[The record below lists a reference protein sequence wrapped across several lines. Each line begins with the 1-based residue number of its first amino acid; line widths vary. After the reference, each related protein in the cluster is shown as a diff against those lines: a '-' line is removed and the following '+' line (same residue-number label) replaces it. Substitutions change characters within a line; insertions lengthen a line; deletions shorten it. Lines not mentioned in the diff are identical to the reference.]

1 MIILIE
7 VPLFH
12 GIVYKSSKNN
22 NMNIPD
28 NSLTI
33 NDVTYIALTIPILI
47 MLAFVPY
54 FLQVLFTYSYKKTWN
69 NVNPTVLHSIIKDEA
84 KGGNEYAQRIVRC
97 RACHRNCWESLIVYS
112 IAIVFVFL
120 FFQNR
125 TAILILVSFHF
136 VARVLYIPAYI
147 FIGQKYASLIRSVL
161 FWFALL
167 SALTLL
173 FYVIIEH
180 HVEFPDDN

>member
-22 NMNIPD
+22 NMNDSD
-28 NSLTI
+28 NRLTI
-33 NDVTYIALTIPILI
+33 NDVTYIALTVPILI

-97 RACHRNCWESLIVYS
+97 RACHRNCWESLIVYT
-112 IAIVFVFL
+112 IAIAFVFL
-120 FFQNR
+120 FSHNR
-125 TAILILVSFHF
+125 TAVLILVSLFF
-136 VARVLYIPAYI
+136 IARILYIPAYI
-147 FIGQKYASLIRSVL
+147 FIGQKYASLVRTML
-161 FWFALL
+161 FWLALL

-173 FYVIIEH
+173 FYVIINN
-180 HVEFPDDN
+180 HVQYNDDN